1 MSSKQ
6 HERKL
11 AAAIKQMGTSL
22 ATHPRSTFT
31 LSHAGSA
38 TLAEFKGLR
47 AAARLSGLL
56 AKPKSKPAE
65 RYDIDR
71 NTAKVTKLRERKA
84 G

>member
-1 MSSKQ
+1 MSSKRY
-6 HERKL
+6 ERKL
-11 AAAIKQMGTSL
+11 AAAIKQIGTSL

-38 TLAEFKGLR
+38 TLEEFKLLR

-56 AKPKSKPAE
+56 AKPKPRPAE
-65 RYDIDR
+65 QYDMDE
-71 NTAKVTKLRERKA
+71 NCAQVTKLPQRKT